1 MGKWS
6 KYMNKRRN
14 INSNKAIKKYSTS
27 LIIAEYEVT
36 VRHFYLP
43 FIYPTV
49 KIKETC
55 IVRRKEALLKFT
67 GSRGS

>member
-6 KYMNKRRN
+6 KNMNKRRN
-14 INSNKAIKKYSTS
+14 INSNKAIKKYSAS
-27 LIIAEYEVT
+27 LIISEYEVT
-36 VRHFYLP
+36 VGHFYLP
-43 FIYPTV
+43 FIYPMV

-55 IVRRKEALLKFT
+55 IVRKKEALLKFT